1 MLQFSS
7 LGGAVLKGEKEGGGV
22 NTANMVE
29 YVRSST

>member
-22 NTANMVE
+22 NTANMAEDV
-29 YVRSST
+29 